1 MLVWIKFA
9 FNKENE
15 NIKNARKA
23 NNLKTLKFK
32 TVLFNK
38 YINKAMLAMINFPKI
53 NEKWLIIINKN

>member
-23 NNLKTLKFK
+23 NNLKTVKFK
-32 TVLFNK
+32 AVLFNK
-38 YINKAMLAMINFPKI
+38 HINKAMLAMINFPKI
-53 NEKWLIIINKN
+53 NEKLINNN